1 MVVGTQARRFQQLDK
16 LQLWLS
22 ALISRPQDLVIVQQR
37 LASGQKWHME
47 LPAIESIAKFA
58 QIHLQMF
65 RTGTMVGTID
75 KCFCVANDA
84 V

>member
-1 MVVGTQARRFQQLDK
+1 MK
-16 LQLWLS
+16 
-22 ALISRPQDLVIVQQR
+22 
-37 LASGQKWHME
+37 

-65 RTGTMVGTID
+65 CTGTMVGAVN
-75 KCFCVANDA
+75 KRFCVANDA